1 MREIIANY
9 ITSKLKENI
18 PYIKI
23 DNGYLMQLESGKLVK
38 SDCSDKDVKEYGI
51 NDNNSATV
59 YIREQ
64 NEGVVEYFRTTS
76 CNNEQVF
83 NLSFKVVYYDFSNTK
98 TKEKVCLDILKVL
111 SIIKFKEIKN
121 IHSANIIV
129 SRFVT
134 DFENVYRVE
143 SLKKYSGS
151 VIPVIIGVNINVKY
165 SLTNKCIV
173 C

>member
-59 YIREQ
+59 YIRET

-76 CNNEQVF
+76 CIT
-83 NLSFKVVYYDFSNTK
+83 SK
-98 TKEKVCLDILKVL
+98 CLTLALKWFIMIFLILRQKR
-111 SIIKFKEIKN
+111 KF
-121 IHSANIIV
+121 V
-129 SRFVT
+129 
-134 DFENVYRVE
+134 
-143 SLKKYSGS
+143 
-151 VIPVIIGVNINVKY
+151 
-165 SLTNKCIV
+165 
-173 C
+173 